1 MDNFEAAEYEKIL
14 KIITAWPPSQRFRLV
29 QDVLKTLAP
38 PVEEAR
44 PRRKTLQEAE
54 GLLATDQPPP
64 TDEQIEQ
71 WLDEHRMEKYGPL
84 RPAP

>member
-1 MDNFEAAEYEKIL
+1 MNSPEAAEYETLL
-14 KIITAWPPSQRFRLV
+14 KIITAWPPAKRVRLI

-38 PVEEAR
+38 MMEEAR
-44 PRRKTLQEAE
+44 PRRKTLHIAE

-71 WLDEHRMEKYGPL
+71 WLDERRMEKYGL
-84 RPAP
+84 F